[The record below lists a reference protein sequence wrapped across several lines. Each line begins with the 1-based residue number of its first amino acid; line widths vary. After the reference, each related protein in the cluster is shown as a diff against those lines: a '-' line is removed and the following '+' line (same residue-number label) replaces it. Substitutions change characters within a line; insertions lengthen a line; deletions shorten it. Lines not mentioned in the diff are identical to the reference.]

1 MKILVLGGYGVFG
14 ARLARL
20 LVADGHEVSIAGRD
34 LDAAERLAAYLGC
47 RACRMDRG
55 GDLGH
60 LSLHEVVVDAA
71 GPFHAYGDA
80 PYRLPRAAIAAGVHY
95 LDLCDNAEF
104 CAGIA
109 VLNDEAVRAGVCV
122 LSGLSSV
129 PALSSAAVEAL
140 AAGGRVRVIDTA
152 ILPGNR
158 APRGLSVMQSILV
171 QAGRPMEVWRGGRWV
186 RAFGWSDPARYLLP
200 HGIVRQGWQIEV
212 PDLRLFPARFGAET
226 VRFRAGLELG
236 VMRYGLAGFAML
248 RRVLPVPVTLTLVR
262 LFKALADGLERFG
275 SGRGG
280 MSVMVQVGQERRW
293 WRLLAEDGDG
303 PFIPAVPA
311 RALLRRQALPV
322 GAGPALCVVS
332 LAEAEAAMGDLRV
345 VTERAEETVVPI
357 FPRVLGEAFARLPD
371 EIQATHVTADC
382 SRWAGRSAIERGTG
396 LWERGLAALFGF
408 PAAAGDVAVEVTKSV
423 TPRGEI
429 WVRQFGGKT
438 FRSHLAATAA
448 GMTERF
454 GPFTFLL
461 GLKVEGGRLYYPVVR
476 GRLGPLPLPRW
487 LLPLAEASERVEDGR
502 FCFDVAIFAPLTRRL
517 IVRYRGWLVAA

>member
-1 MKILVLGGYGVFG
+1 
-14 ARLARL
+14 
-20 LVADGHEVSIAGRD
+20 
-34 LDAAERLAAYLGC
+34 
-47 RACRMDRG
+47 
-55 GDLGH
+55 
-60 LSLHEVVVDAA
+60 
-71 GPFHAYGDA
+71 
-80 PYRLPRAAIAAGVHY
+80 
-95 LDLCDNAEF
+95 
-104 CAGIA
+104 
-109 VLNDEAVRAGVCV
+109 
-122 LSGLSSV
+122 
-129 PALSSAAVEAL
+129 
-140 AAGGRVRVIDTA
+140 
-152 ILPGNR
+152 
-158 APRGLSVMQSILV
+158 
-171 QAGRPMEVWRGGRWV
+171 
-186 RAFGWSDPARYLLP
+186 
-200 HGIVRQGWQIEV
+200 
-212 PDLRLFPARFGAET
+212 
-226 VRFRAGLELG
+226 
-236 VMRYGLAGFAML
+236 ML

-517 IVRYRGWLVAA
+517 FVRYRGWRVAA